1 MDRRHFLRSG
11 ALACAASQADWQSV
25 LAEDPLLNSNP
36 AMPAM
41 GSAEH
46 CIFIW
51 LGGGMSQ
58 VDSFDPKARGSSK
71 ERKAGTDYDV
81 IDTAVSGVQV
91 TEHLR
96 RTAAR
101 MDRVTAVRSVH
112 HEMIDEHAA
121 AVYWVH
127 VGRPV
132 SGTVQ
137 YPSIGSAVAHQL
149 GPADAT
155 APPYVVIGYPNVTRG
170 PGFLGSKHGYLYL
183 TDLRLGP
190 RGLSRPD
197 FVTPARQQR
206 RIEMLSVL
214 RQSGSE
220 RLGAVEEMQNY
231 DAALNENIR
240 LAGNSFLPVF
250 DLEQESA
257 STRELYGSE
266 FGQRCLLARRLTE
279 RGVRFVEVAHN
290 LNFVNGT
297 GWDTHKEGQQSQWQ
311 LLDEL
316 DQALAALIDDLEQR
330 KRLDKTLIVIGTEF
344 GRPWDFDAAGGR
356 GHQSTAFTLVLAGG
370 GLKHCGAIGETDER
384 SKAIVDRPVS
394 IPDFHATIH
403 HAMGIDCQAELYD
416 GDRPVPITD
425 RGVPIRELFSI
436 S

>member
-1 MDRRHFLRSG
+1 MDRRLFLRSG
-11 ALACAASQADWQSV
+11 AAACAASQLGWSV
-25 LAEDPLLNSNP
+25 GLGQASAAETPAGLPPL
-36 AMPAM
+36 
-41 GSAEH
+41 GTAEH

-51 LGGGMSQ
+51 LGGGMAQ

-71 ERKAGTDYDV
+71 ERKPGTDYDV
-81 IDTAVSGVQV
+81 IDTAVAGVRV

-149 GPADAT
+149 GAADDS

-170 PGFLGSKHGYLYL
+170 PGFLGPKHGYLYL
-183 TDLRLGP
+183 TDLKLGP

-197 FVTPARQQR
+197 FVTAERQDR
-206 RIEMLSVL
+206 RLQMLSAL
-214 RQSGSE
+214 RRSSLDHLRSAKQ
-220 RLGAVEEMQNY
+220 VEEY

-250 DLEQESA
+250 DLDQETA
-257 STRELYGSE
+257 ATRELYGSE

-297 GWDTHKEGQQSQWQ
+297 GWDTHKEGQQMQW
-311 LLDEL
+311 LLLNEL
-316 DQALAALIDDLEQR
+316 DQALAALIDDLEAR
-330 KRLDKTLIVIGTEF
+330 RRLDKTLIVIGTEF
-344 GRPWDFDAAGGR
+344 GRPWEFDAAGGR
-356 GHQSTAFTLVLAGG
+356 GHQSKTFTLVLAGG
-370 GLKHCGAIGETDER
+370 GLKHRGAIGVTDDK
-384 SKAIVDRPVS
+384 SKSILERPVS
-394 IPDFHATIH
+394 IPDFHATVH
-403 HAMGIDCQAELYD
+403 HALGIDCRTELFD

-425 RGVPIRELFSI
+425 RGTPITELFI
-436 S
+436 

>member
-1 MDRRHFLRSG
+1 MDRRLFLRSS
-11 ALACAASQADWQSV
+11 AAACAASQIGWRVAHGDETASEV
-25 LAEDPLLNSNP
+25 ITAHAGLPP
-36 AMPAM
+36 M

-81 IDTAVSGVQV
+81 IDTAVAGVQV

-101 MDRVTAVRSVH
+101 MDRITAVRSVH

-127 VGRPV
+127 IGRPV

-137 YPSIGSAVAHQL
+137 YPSLGSAVAHQL
-149 GPADAT
+149 GAADDA

-170 PGFLGSKHGYLYL
+170 PGFLGPKHGYLYL
-183 TDLRLGP
+183 TDLKLGP

-197 FVTPARQQR
+197 FVTPERQDR
-206 RIEMLSVL
+206 RLQMLSTL
-214 RQSGSE
+214 RESSLD
-220 RLGAVEEMQNY
+220 RLGTAKQVQEY

-250 DLEQESA
+250 DLEQETA
-257 STRELYGSE
+257 GTRELYGSE

-297 GWDTHKEGQQSQWQ
+297 GWDTHKEGQQSQWL

-316 DQALAALIDDLEQR
+316 DQALAALIDDLEAR
-330 KRLDKTLIVIGTEF
+330 KRLDKTLIVSALNSVVRGTSMQQV
-344 GRPWDFDAAGGR
+344 PWPSIDNVHDDPGR
-356 GHQSTAFTLVLAGG
+356 GWF
-370 GLKHCGAIGETDER
+370 ETPRRDWR
-384 SKAIVDRPVS
+384 YR
-394 IPDFHATIH
+394 
-403 HAMGIDCQAELYD
+403 
-416 GDRPVPITD
+416 
-425 RGVPIRELFSI
+425 
-436 S
+436 